1 MISAIISFIK
11 LSWLEKIK
19 RGSDMN
25 FLTRSYAKSLPTAL
39 LVTGMLWGGGSVLAQ
54 EAVQPEATHAVV
66 KKQSVKAQKF
76 MVATANPIATQVGYE
91 VLERGGTAADA
102 AVSVQ
107 LVLNLVEPQSS
118 GIGGGA
124 FMVYWDAKTKSLTTF
139 DGREKAPMAATPDYW
154 LGADGVP
161 VKWFDAVVGGRSVG
175 VPGTLKL
182 IETVQQR
189 YGNQDWAALV
199 EPARALAEGGFQISH
214 RMASAI
220 AKAQGEEKLD
230 IFDATRAYFFDK
242 NGQPLQ
248 EGTLLRNPE
257 FAAALSQ
264 IQKEGSKAFYEGPIA
279 EDIVAA
285 VKTDIN
291 GGILSLE
298 DLKAY
303 DVVERKPVCAP
314 YRGYEVCGMGPP
326 SSGAL
331 TVGQMLS
338 LLSHFDLP
346 ALGQGAE
353 STHLYLEAAKLA
365 YADRELYMADSDFV
379 KMPEGLLDQNYLA
392 ERAKLID
399 PAKAMSKADAGNPPW
414 KEAQLRA
421 PDSQLERPGT
431 SHFSIVDAQGNVV
444 SMTTTIE
451 TGFGSR
457 VMTNGFLLNNE
468 LTDFSRAP
476 EEDGKPIA
484 NRVEG
489 GKRPR
494 SSMAPTIVLKDGAP
508 VLAIGSPGGSRIIN
522 YVAGALVN
530 ILDFGMDP
538 QVAISQPHI
547 VNRNGATDVEENT
560 KAVAMISAL
569 QTKGQEI
576 KVRDLNS
583 GLQAI
588 LIRPG
593 ELIGA
598 ADPRREGSVL
608 GD

>member
-1 MISAIISFIK
+1 MFISPKKAALAFATTLLTSTI
-11 LSWLEKIK
+11 LS
-19 RGSDMN
+19 GS
-25 FLTRSYAKSLPTAL
+25 LS
-39 LVTGMLWGGGSVLAQ
+39 AQ

-66 KKQSVKAQKF
+66 EKQSVKSEKF
-76 MVATANPIATQVGYE
+76 MVASANPIATQVGYE

-102 AVSVQ
+102 AVAVQ
-107 LVLNLVEPQSS
+107 FMLNLVEPQSS

-124 FMVYWDAKTKSLTTF
+124 FMVYWDAKSKTLTTF

-154 LGADGVP
+154 LGADGQP
-161 VKWFDAVVGGRSVG
+161 VGWFDAVVGGKSVG

-189 YGNQDWAALV
+189 YGNQDWASLI
-199 EPARALAEGGFQISH
+199 EPARALAQGGFQISH
-214 RMASAI
+214 RMASSI
-220 AKAQGEEKLD
+220 AKAVGKRKLEAMPD
-230 IFDATRAYFFDK
+230 TRAYFFDK
-242 NGQPLQ
+242 NGNPLKA
-248 EGTLLRNPE
+248 GTLLRNPE
-257 FAAALSQ
+257 FAAALAM
-264 IQKEGSKAFYEGPIA
+264 IQKEGSKVFYEGQIA
-279 EDIVAA
+279 KDIVAS
-285 VKTDIN
+285 VKTEEN
-291 GGILSLE
+291 GGILTME
-298 DLKAY
+298 DMKAY
-303 DVVERKPVCAP
+303 TVVERKPACAD

-331 TVGQMLS
+331 TVGQILS
-338 LLSHFDLP
+338 VLSNYDIP
-346 ALGQGAE
+346 AMGPGAE

-365 YADRELYMADSDFV
+365 YADRGLYMADSDFV
-379 KMPEGLLDQNYLA
+379 KMPEGLLDQAYLKS
-392 ERAKLID
+392 RAALID
-399 PAKAMSKADAGNPPW
+399 PNKAMAKADAGTPPW
-414 KEAQLRA
+414 KEASIYA
-421 PDSQLERPGT
+421 PDTQLERPGT

-444 SMTTTIE
+444 SITTTIE

-457 VMTNGFLLNNE
+457 VMSNGFLLNNE

-476 EEDGKPIA
+476 EKDGKPIA

-522 YVAGALVN
+522 YVAQSIIG
-530 ILDFGMDP
+530 ILDFDMDP

-560 KAVAMISAL
+560 DAIVMIPAL
-569 QTKGQEI
+569 EALGHET

-583 GLQAI
+583 GLHVIQI
-588 LIRPG
+588 KDG
-593 ELIGA
+593 VLIGG
-598 ADPRREGSVL
+598 ADTRREGTVM